1 MNCQAPWP
9 RLLFRLQLKVL
20 IQHKIPDA
28 TISVTLGCSIKTVQL
43 WNKRFQNGDS
53 IFDKPRSGRPTTFST
68 DVTFRLISL
77 YCQHD
82 PLPGVSRW
90 TIRTL
95 QIYIQKN
102 PNFLNC
108 QISCTSIHR
117 LLKSHSLKPYQNK
130 YFLQISD
137 PYFFEKMEK
146 ILQVYASN
154 YPYLFCFDECTG
166 LQALERV
173 APRLPSKGNRPEYL
187 EPEYIRHGTVSLF
200 SILQVSTGDVF
211 SECIPDHK
219 SVTIIQAL
227 EKHILQFDKFKVLHY
242 ICDNYSSHST
252 NEFCSK
258 IAELCEVELP
268 ILKTLEE
275 RKQWLESPA
284 KRIVFHF
291 LPTHGSWLNL
301 IEIWFGILQQKAL
314 KDESFS
320 SKAELEKR
328 IMDFTETWDTHFKH
342 PFEFTYTG
350 DGLHEKVISRFITWI
365 EMESSQLSEKFLC
378 KQIKLII
385 NLAKKYWSKGTK
397 SIWKS
402 LKAILE
408 DKVTFIK
415 SIIKT
420 DKTIL
425 NLIAELNTILHSNL
439 TVT

>member
-1 MNCQAPWP
+1 M
-9 RLLFRLQLKVL
+9 
-20 IQHKIPDA
+20 
-28 TISVTLGCSIKTVQL
+28 GCTIKTVRS

-53 IFDKPRSGRPTTFST
+53 ILDRPRSGRPTTFTT
-68 DVTFRLISL
+68 DVTFKLISL

-82 PLPGVSRW
+82 PLPGFSRW
-90 TIRTL
+90 TIRSIQT
-95 QIYIQKN
+95 YIQKN
-102 PNFLNC
+102 SNFLNC

-137 PYFFEKMEK
+137 QYFFEKMER
-146 ILQVYASN
+146 ILRVYASN

-187 EPEYIRHGTVSLF
+187 EPEYIRHGTVSLM
-200 SILQVSTGDVF
+200 SVLQVSTGDVF

-219 SVTIIQAL
+219 SITIIQVL
-227 EKHILQFDKFKVLHY
+227 EKHILQFDKSKELHY

-252 NEFCSK
+252 NEFCLK
-258 IAELCEVELP
+258 IAKLCEVELP
-268 ILKTLEE
+268 ILKSLEE
-275 RKQWLESPA
+275 RKQWLESPT

-301 IEIWFGILQQKAL
+301 IEIWFGIMQGKAL

-320 SKAELEKR
+320 SKAELKKR
-328 IMDFTETWDTHFKH
+328 ILDFTETWDKYFKH

-350 DGLHEKVISRFITWI
+350 EGLHGKVISRFITWI
-365 EMESSQLSEKFLC
+365 EMESPQLSEKFLS
-378 KQIKLII
+378 KQIKLMI
-385 NLAKKYWSKGTK
+385 NLAKKYWSKAST

-402 LKAILE
+402 LRSIL
-408 DKVTFIK
+408 KNKFAYIK
-415 SIIKT
+415 NIITEK
-420 DKTIL
+420 
-425 NLIAELNTILHSNL
+425 NLVNAIAELNTILDSKIK
-439 TVT
+439 VT